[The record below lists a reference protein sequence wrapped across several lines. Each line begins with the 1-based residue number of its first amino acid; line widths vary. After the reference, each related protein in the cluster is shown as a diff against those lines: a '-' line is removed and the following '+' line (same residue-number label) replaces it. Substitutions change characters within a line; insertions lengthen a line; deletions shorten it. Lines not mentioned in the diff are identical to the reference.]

1 METVTG
7 AGAPRLRFPPVND
20 AHAASLPARP
30 CQSDR
35 RRLPESWHL
44 AWQAGAELLPQK
56 HRSQRACMLTAAAC
70 RVDVD
75 GLD

>member
-20 AHAASLPARP
+20 AHAASLPARR
-30 CQSDR
+30 CQTAAQAASS
-35 RRLPESWHL
+35 EL